1 MPAELTIMCFD
12 MKKKWTSMSVPLTA
26 DVNAVKST
34 HEVVFLNSRKCWIL
48 FLGPETKGKHTR
60 LERFPTIMKEPQLPP
75 TTAGMIQ
82 RHVQSPQPLR
92 SRIVSANGPRKN
104 QYYLAQSLFP
114 SSLPVQNSAS
124 ELPCKALAGEQQ
136 SPLIYLDFRSISKF
150 SQWQQYANQYCT
162 TVGPNSR

>member
-114 SSLPVQNSAS
+114 LPQVHFLCKTQFGSSHARPWLENNNPPDLP
-124 ELPCKALAGEQQ
+124 
-136 SPLIYLDFRSISKF
+136 
-150 SQWQQYANQYCT
+150 
-162 TVGPNSR
+162 